1 MAENIHIDLSEKI
14 EQDIEKRYQDV
25 CDALT
30 EELNIMVQNLENICN
45 ETSYAPMVKCV
56 NETVQLFDEDIY
68 QLAKN
73 VFEEWIDGNASFSA
87 AVQTS
92 QAGDAAQ
99 ETARAIDGNI
109 QDMFDNFWSS
119 HPLGDAIQI
128 DTSRP
133 KVKAED
139 FDELKD
145 IYTKAFENI
154 ESINEDS
161 INQIV
166 EQGED
171 NPTYNIIIPAIK
183 AITETIKNAFGE
195 FGKIIDDA
203 KETSEKLK
211 QTQDSYNVEAW
222 GNATKT
228 SATAVDIADA
238 VKMFD
243 DI

>member
-1 MAENIHIDLSEKI
+1 MAENIHINLSEEI
-14 EQDIEKRYQDV
+14 QQDIEKRYQDV
-25 CDALT
+25 CEALT
-30 EELNIMVQNLENICN
+30 KELNTMAQNLENICN
-45 ETSYAPMVKCV
+45 GTHYVPIVNCV
-56 NETVQLFDEDIY
+56 NETVQLFNEEIY
-68 QLAKN
+68 QLAKS
-73 VFEEWIDGNASFSA
+73 VFEEWLDGNASFSA

-92 QAGDAAQ
+92 QAGEEAQ

-161 INQIV
+161 INQII

-171 NPTYNIIIPAIK
+171 NPTYNIIIPAIR
-183 AITETIKNAFGE
+183 AITEPIKNAFE
-195 FGKIIDDA
+195 QFGKTIDNA

-211 QTQDSYNVEAW
+211 QTQDSYNVEASE
-222 GNATKT
+222 NATKT
-228 SATAVDIADA
+228 SASVEEIADA
-238 VKMFD
+238 LKMFD

>member
-1 MAENIHIDLSEKI
+1 MAGNIHIDLSEEI

-30 EELNIMVQNLENICN
+30 KELNSMVQNLENICN
-45 ETSYAPMVKCV
+45 KTSYAPMVKCV
-56 NETVQLFDEDIY
+56 NETVQLFNEDIY
-68 QLAKN
+68 QLAKS
-73 VFEEWIDGNASFSA
+73 VFEEWLDGNASFSA

-171 NPTYNIIIPAIK
+171 DPTYNIIIPAIK
-183 AITETIKNAFGE
+183 AIAETIKNAFGE

-211 QTQDSYNVEAW
+211 QTQDTNNQEALE
-222 GNATKT
+222 NAINT
-228 SATAVDIADA
+228 SADAGDIADA

>member
-211 QTQDSYNVEAW
+211 QTQDTNNQEALE
-222 GNATKT
+222 NATKT
-228 SATAVDIADA
+228 SADAGDIADA

>member
-1 MAENIHIDLSEKI
+1 MAENIHIDLSEEI

-30 EELNIMVQNLENICN
+30 EELNIMVQNLENIC
-45 ETSYAPMVKCV
+45 TKTQYAPMVKCV
-56 NETVQLFDEDIY
+56 NETVQLFNEDIY

-73 VFEEWIDGNASFSA
+73 VFEEWLDGNASFSA

-119 HPLGDAIQI
+119 HPLGDELQI

-133 KVKAED
+133 NVKAED

-154 ESINEDS
+154 ESIDENS

-171 NPTYNIIIPAIK
+171 DPTYNIIIPAIK
-183 AITETIKNAFGE
+183 AITEPIKNAFKQ
-195 FGKIIDDA
+195 FGKTIDDA
-203 KETSEKLK
+203 KETSEELK
-211 QTQDSYNVEAW
+211 KTQASNNREAW
-222 GNATKT
+222 ENATNT
-228 SATAVDIADA
+228 SVDAGDIANA

>member
-1 MAENIHIDLSEKI
+1 MAENIHIDLSEEI
-14 EQDIEKRYQDV
+14 EQDIVKRYQDV
-25 CDALT
+25 CDDLT
-30 EELNIMVQNLENICN
+30 KELNTMAQSLESIC
-45 ETSYAPMVKCV
+45 TQTQYAPMVKCV
-56 NETVQLFDEDIY
+56 NETVQLFNEDIY
-68 QLAKN
+68 QLAKS
-73 VFEEWIDGNASFSA
+73 VFEEWLDGNASFSA

-171 NPTYNIIIPAIK
+171 DPTYNIIIPAIK
-183 AITETIKNAFGE
+183 AITETIKNAFE
-195 FGKIIDDA
+195 QFGKTIDDA
-203 KETSEKLK
+203 KETSEELK
-211 QTQDSYNVEAW
+211 QTQDSNNQEASE
-222 GNATKT
+222 NATNT
-228 SATAVDIADA
+228 SANAVDIADA